1 MDLKKPI
8 SGALSALVLTS
19 AVTPLSL
26 ALEYEQSTKPPVAVH
41 GSALET
47 TQPKL
52 AVLYNSQNILTLT
65 EYDAKLALFSGTA
78 AEKAANPAYETLL
91 LQRRLEIL
99 RIRPRRFRQEV
110 LGTVVPVEGHVAV
123 GEVVETV
130 VAVKFFCCIP

>member
-47 TQPKL
+47 TQPTL
-52 AVLYNSQNILTLT
+52 AVL
-65 EYDAKLALFSGTA
+65 
-78 AEKAANPAYETLL
+78 
-91 LQRRLEIL
+91 
-99 RIRPRRFRQEV
+99 
-110 LGTVVPVEGHVAV
+110 
-123 GEVVETV
+123 
-130 VAVKFFCCIP
+130 